1 MSTNKPVI
9 LLAEDDEND
18 VFFMRRSL
26 RKAALDLPLHVVT
39 NGQEAVDYLG
49 GVGKFNDRGHY
60 PLPSVILLDLKMPFL
75 TGFEVLAWIRA
86 QCSLKSIPVI
96 ILTSSSEER
105 DRQKAEQLGAKAYFV
120 KPPTPE
126 MLRQAV
132 GFSNS
137 NYQNAPI
144 SA

>member
-26 RKAALDLPLHVVT
+26 QKAALDLPLQVVT
-39 NGQEAVDYLG
+39 NGQEAIDYLG
-49 GVGKFNDRGHY
+49 GVGKFNDRDRY

-75 TGFEVLAWIRA
+75 NGFEVLAWIRA

-96 ILTSSSEER
+96 ILTSSAEER
-105 DRQKAEQLGAKAYFV
+105 DRQKAAQLGAKAYFV

-126 MLRQAV
+126 MLQEAVALSNHQA
-132 GFSNS
+132 
-137 NYQNAPI
+137 API

>member
-26 RKAALDLPLHVVT
+26 QKAALDLPLQVVT

-49 GVGKFNDRGHY
+49 GIGKFNDRDRY

-75 TGFEVLAWIRA
+75 NGFEVLAWIRA
-86 QCSLKSIPVI
+86 QCSLK
-96 ILTSSSEER
+96 
-105 DRQKAEQLGAKAYFV
+105 
-120 KPPTPE
+120 
-126 MLRQAV
+126 
-132 GFSNS
+132 
-137 NYQNAPI
+137 
-144 SA
+144 